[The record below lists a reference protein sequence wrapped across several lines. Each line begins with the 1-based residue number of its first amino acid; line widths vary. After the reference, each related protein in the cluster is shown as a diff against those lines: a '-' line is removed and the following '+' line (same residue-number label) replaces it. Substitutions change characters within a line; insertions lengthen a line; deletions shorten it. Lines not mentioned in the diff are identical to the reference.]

1 MLRPLK
7 HRKVAAP
14 LPLSITARRLLLLKC
29 SNVDGQQQK
38 ETGSTDLKA
47 MHQAGSGCSV
57 ASNGLDW
64 EDSRVSSQ
72 PLPCAVSSGQR

>member
-1 MLRPLK
+1 M
-7 HRKVAAP
+7 HNAAAP
-14 LPLSITARRLLLLKC
+14 EAQKGSCTLASVNYCLSFVVAKM
-29 SNVDGQQQK
+29 DDQQQK

-64 EDSRVSSQ
+64 EDSQVSSQ
-72 PLPCAVSSGQR
+72 PLPCAVSSGWR